1 MENTLDASQKSAK
14 DSIQYYPS
22 PINGRLKVKWRDGKK
37 VLNTKH
43 TNYSYGILE
52 KVLNHGLN
60 FIPLEEIDSVLLL
73 GMGGGCIINSLKNRY
88 NCHAPITALEIDPVV
103 IDIAEKEFGITESE
117 DLKIITDDAYKYV
130 METKDNFDLTIID
143 IFIDLHVPEA
153 FYNSQFWEAM
163 TKLVNLNG
171 FVLFNTGID
180 LTEDQVNAFLDS
192 LPDCFLYQV
201 MFQVYESNTLII
213 LNKYYEEE

>member
-1 MENTLDASQKSAK
+1 MENILDPSHKSAK

-22 PINGRLKVKWRDGKK
+22 PINGRLKVKWRDGRK

-52 KVLNHGLN
+52 KVLNYGLD
-60 FIPLEEIDSVLLL
+60 FIPLEDIKSVLIL

-88 NCHAPITALEIDPVV
+88 TCHAPITAIELDPVV
-103 IDIAEKEFGITESE
+103 IDIAEEEFGITESE
-117 DLKIITDDAYKYV
+117 DLKIITGDAYNYV
-130 METKDNFDLTIID
+130 MDTKERFDLTIID
-143 IFIDLHVPEA
+143 VFIDLHVPEA
-153 FYNSQFWEAM
+153 FYKPAFWEAM
-163 TKLVNLNG
+163 TRLVTLNG

-180 LTEDQVNAFLDS
+180 LTEAQVNTFLDS

-213 LNKYYEEE
+213 LNKYYEE